1 MAQNSINRY
10 HFSVDW
16 GGARIGFAEVSGLN
30 IEIEVVAVRDGS
42 STVDSGR
49 KVPGIRKFSNIIL
62 KRGIIK
68 GDNDFFNW
76 INTKSNGNIERR
88 DVVINLLDDA
98 HTTIFTWKVRNAF
111 PIKYI
116 GPVLISDDS
125 EVPLEMLEL
134 THEGLTVSSSN
145 S

>member
-1 MAQNSINRY
+1 MPQNSINRY

-30 IEIEVVAVRDGS
+30 IEIEVVSVRDGS
-42 STVDSGR
+42 SPIDSGK
-49 KVPGIRKFSNIIL
+49 KVPGIRKFSNITL
-62 KRGIIK
+62 KRGIMK

-88 DVVINLLDDA
+88 DLIINLLDEA
-98 HTTIFTWKVRNAF
+98 HVPIFTWKVKSAF

-116 GPVLISDDS
+116 GPILISDDS
-125 EVPLEMLEL
+125 ELALEMLEL
-134 THEGLTVSSSN
+134 THEGLTVISSK
-145 S
+145 

>member
-1 MAQNSINRY
+1 MAQSALNRY

-16 GGARIGFAEVSGLN
+16 GGTRIGFAEVSGLN
-30 IEIEVVAVRDGS
+30 IEIEVVSVRDGS
-42 STVDSGR
+42 SAIDSGR

-62 KRGIIK
+62 KRGIVK

-88 DVVINLLDDA
+88 DITVNLLDEA
-98 HTTIFTWKVRNAF
+98 HVPIFTWKVKSAF

-116 GPVLISDDS
+116 GPILISDDS
-125 EVPLEMLEL
+125 EVALEMLEL
-134 THEGLTVSSSN
+134 THEGLSVSSLK
-145 S
+145 

>member
-16 GGARIGFAEVSGLN
+16 GGTRIGFAEVSGLN

-42 STVDSGR
+42 SPVDSGR
-49 KVPGIRKFSNIIL
+49 KVPGIRKFSNITL
-62 KRGIIK
+62 KRGIMK

-76 INTKSNGNIERR
+76 IDTKSSGNIERR
-88 DVVINLLDDA
+88 DVVINLLDDTHA
-98 HTTIFTWKVRNAF
+98 PIFTWKVKNAF
-111 PIKYI
+111 PIKYV

-125 EVPLEMLEL
+125 EVALEMLEL
-134 THEGLTVSSSN
+134 THEGLTVISS
-145 S
+145 